1 MTALPRQARRAVA
14 LGAVAALLAVGCGP
28 RLDDAGPGSAGV
40 PEADLDVAGAIVI
53 SGSSTVEPITA
64 LVREEF
70 IAQNDQVSI
79 SVDGPGTGDGFQ
91 LFCDGELDI
100 ADASRQIKP
109 EEIAACEEAGVEF
122 IELKVGID
130 GLSVVTPESNE
141 LECLS
146 FQDLYALI
154 GPESEGFGNWTEA
167 QQLAVDL
174 GSSTRFSD
182 QNLVVTA
189 PGAESG
195 TFDSFVEL
203 VIEKAGEPRVEAGLI
218 TEDEVAGAR
227 TDYSAQPDDN
237 AIIEGVTSDPG
248 GLGWVGFAFAD
259 IAEGVHLVPVSSEP
273 DGECVAPTAESIQ
286 DGTYPISRPLF
297 IYVDAGKAQEDDAL
311 AAFVDFY
318 LAGLADFVS
327 AADYIPL
334 ADDSDT
340 QDAWTNRVTGVR
352 EG

>member
-1 MTALPRQARRAVA
+1 V
-14 LGAVAALLAVGCGP
+14 AVAAASTLLAACGP
-28 RLDDAGPGSAGV
+28 RLDDTGAGSGQV
-40 PEADLDVAGAIVI
+40 PEANTDVAGSIDI

-64 LVREEF
+64 MVREEF
-70 IAQNDQVSI
+70 IAQNDQVDI

-91 LFCDGELDI
+91 LFCEGDI
-100 ADASRQIKP
+100 EIANASRQIKA
-109 EEIAACEEAGVEF
+109 EEIESCEANGIEF

-141 LECLS
+141 IECLS

-154 GPESEGFGNWTEA
+154 GPESEGFGSWTDA
-167 QQLAVDL
+167 QELAAEL
-174 GSSTRFSD
+174 GSSTVFPD

-203 VIEKAGEPRVEAGLI
+203 VIESAGEARVEAGAI
-218 TEDEVAGAR
+218 AEDEVANAR

-237 AIIEGVTSDPG
+237 AIIEGITSDPG

-259 IAEGVHLVPVSSEP
+259 IAEGVHLVPVSAEP
-273 DGECVAPTAESIQ
+273 DGACVAPTHETIQ
-286 DGTYPISRPLF
+286 DGSYPISRELY
-297 IYVDAGKAQEDDAL
+297 IYVNAERADEEPAL

-318 LAGLADFVS
+318 LAGLTEFVA

-334 ADDSDT
+334 ADDAET
-340 QDAWTNRVTGVR
+340 LAAWTQRTTGVR